1 MLLSRRTHLLL
12 LSLSGLMLVL
22 MLVAPGALTP
32 ARAQGNLLQN
42 PGFDGAYTG
51 RGSISGG
58 VPDGWNAWGSFQNS
72 DHENLGVLVRSAP
85 YSWRL
90 RARSALPTGGGYQT
104 VAAQRGT
111 TYRFSIYAMIW
122 TCDDEQWQ
130 CRDSTHT
137 FSDTSSG
144 GRVRIG
150 IDPNGGTD
158 PYSTGVRW
166 SAFASPFDWGSFA
179 GLSVDAAAS
188 ASQITVFTYY
198 TADKAMRFDDVFWDD
213 ATLVAVGSSGSTGSQ
228 NPPVPQATAVPVVQ
242 NAQSRP
248 DGSQV
253 HIVQPG
259 QTLWAISQAYGVPL
273 DTLRALNGIN
283 GSTIYVGQ
291 AIIVRA
297 APATAA
303 PLATLAPAVVL
314 VTATPPPTLVAQV
327 PLITPVSVPVQANNS
342 PQPAQDNGGSGSRA
356 VVLAAAVV
364 IVLGAVAVTGG
375 LAGYLAYKLFRT

>member
-1 MLLSRRTHLLL
+1 MLPSRRAHPLL
-12 LSLSGLMLVL
+12 LSIPSLMLVL
-22 MLVAPGALTP
+22 MLLLPGALTP
-32 ARAQGNLLQN
+32 ARAQGNVLQN
-42 PGFDGAYTG
+42 PGFDGAFTG
-51 RGSISGG
+51 RGTISGG
-58 VPDGWNAWGSFQNS
+58 VPDGWNTWGSFQNS
-72 DHENLGVLVRSAP
+72 DHESLSVLVRSAP

-150 IDPNGGTD
+150 IDPGGGTD
-158 PYSTGVRW
+158 PYSASVRR

-198 TADKAMRFDDVFWDD
+198 TADRAMRFNDVFWDD
-213 ATLVAVGSSGSTGSQ
+213 AALVAVGSSSTGSQ
-228 NPPVPQATAVPVVQ
+228 NPPAPQVTAVPVVQ
-242 NAQSRP
+242 SAQSRP

-273 DTLRALNGIN
+273 DTLRALNGIS

-297 APATAA
+297 APATAT
-303 PLATLAPAVVL
+303 PLPTLAPAVVL
-314 VTATPPPTLVAQV
+314 MTATPPPTLVAQV
-327 PLITPVSVPVQANNS
+327 PAITPVSVPVQANS
-342 PQPAQDNGGSGSRA
+342 TPQPTQNKGGDGSRV

-375 LAGYLAYKLFRT
+375 LAGYLAYKIFRT

>member
-1 MLLSRRTHLLL
+1 MLPVRRAHPLL
-12 LSLSGLMLVL
+12 LSIPSLMLVL

-32 ARAQGNLLQN
+32 ARAQGNALQN
-42 PGFDGAYTG
+42 PGFDGAFTG
-51 RGSISGG
+51 HGTISGG
-58 VPDGWNAWGSFQNS
+58 VPDGWNTWGNFQNS
-72 DHENLGVLVRSAP
+72 DHESLGVLVRSAP

-90 RARSALPTGGGYQT
+90 RARDALPTGGGYQT

-137 FSDTSSG
+137 FSDPSSG

-150 IDPNGGTD
+150 IDPSGGTD

-188 ASQITVFTYY
+188 ANQITVFTYY
-198 TADKAMRFDDVFWDD
+198 TADRAMRFNDVFWDD
-213 ATLVAVGSSGSTGSQ
+213 AALVAVGSSGGTGSQ
-228 NPPVPQATAVPVVQ
+228 NPPAPQATAVPVVQ

-273 DTLRALNGIN
+273 DTLRALNGIS

-297 APATAA
+297 APATVT
-303 PLATLAPAVVL
+303 PFPTLAPAVVL
-314 VTATPPPTLVAQV
+314 ITATPPPTLVAQV
-327 PLITPVSVPVQANNS
+327 PAITPASVPVQANS
-342 PQPAQDNGGSGSRA
+342 TPQPTQDKGGGPRM
-356 VVLAAAVV
+356 VVLATAVV